1 MTFPVK
7 NLRLDGKGIAKVLGE
22 LEAEVM
28 DAVWTRDDAT
38 VGEVRSDLKTRKTYS
53 FNTIMT
59 VMNRLVEKGILEK
72 RGSAEGGAFSYRS
85 KTSRDAFQRD
95 VTRSVVSAILLDGS
109 LFHAAGFVDAM
120 QECTKEEREML
131 KKLLKSS

>member
-7 NLRLDGKGIAKVLGE
+7 HLRLEGVGLAKVLGE

-28 DAVWTRDDAT
+28 DAIWTLDGAT
-38 VGEVRSDLKTRKTYS
+38 VGEVRGALKERKTYS

-59 VMNRLVEKGILEK
+59 VMNRLVEKGILAK
-72 RGSAEGGAFSYRS
+72 RETKGAFSYRA
-85 KTSRDAFQRD
+85 TSDRDSFQRE
-95 VTRSVVSAILLDGS
+95 VTRSVVSAVLHDGS
-109 LFHAAGFVDAM
+109 LFHAAGFLDAM
-120 QECTKEEREML
+120 QECSKEEREML